1 MHHGVENS
9 NQKSHTQDQR
19 IATIVS
25 IVLGYQGQD
34 YQKSTHKNI
43 TSINEDLPA
52 DYSLVHRQIRAN
64 LVN

>member
-52 DYSLVHRQIRAN
+52 D
-64 LVN
+64 